1 MSNLTYSVNDK
12 PKTLKEWI
20 GYPLQVVFS
29 CLTAT
34 LLITLICWGK
44 DGVISA
50 ERLAAGLMA
59 AGFSTLFFLI
69 ITKFK
74 APIIISNSGATAG
87 VVQSTLWTTV
97 GGLALAGPISQSI
110 TAVLFGGIA
119 VGIVYC
125 IAAFFVKKF
134 GTNWITKLITPVMS
148 GAIIII
154 IGIQLGFFV
163 PTYAQING
171 APSMLGIGVC
181 FMTLFFIFACVF
193 WGKGYLKRWPILFGV
208 LGSYIICI
216 ILSLCGVKGLV
227 NLDNFKNIT
236 VITKPD
242 FAFLH
247 FDFKHF
253 DWSVV
258 PQVMLSFGLVSLGAL
273 AEHLGDMINASN
285 ICEQNFL
292 ENPGLHRTLIA
303 DGLGSVVG
311 CVVGGMPNTTF
322 SENLGTILI
331 SKCASVY
338 VTLVAAIELVL
349 LGLIGPFNTLVVN
362 LPNACFAG
370 ASIGCYGIIAA
381 SGVNMLIKSGID
393 FSDDKN
399 IWIFSLMIIL
409 GTCGLTV
416 NFGNFSMTGICLAI
430 VCGIIFNVIFC
441 HRKETV

>member
-1 MSNLTYSVNDK
+1 MSNLIYGTKSK
-12 PKTLKEWI
+12 PATLKEWI

-44 DGVISA
+44 DGAISA
-50 ERLAAGLMA
+50 ERLAAGLIA
-59 AGFSTLFFLI
+59 AGVSTLFFLI

-74 APIIISNSGATAG
+74 APIVISNSGATAG
-87 VVQSTLWTTV
+87 IVQQTLWQTL
-97 GGLALAGPISQSI
+97 GGVALIEPVSQNI
-110 TAVLFGGIA
+110 TAVLFGGLA
-119 VGIVYC
+119 VGIVYT
-125 IAAFFVKKF
+125 IAALLVKKF
-134 GTNWITKLITPVMS
+134 GIVWITKLITPVMS

-163 PTYAQING
+163 PAYAQING
-171 APSMLGIGVC
+171 QTSMLGIGIC
-181 FMTLFFIFACVF
+181 FMTLFLIFACVF
-193 WGKGYLKRWPILFGV
+193 WGCGYLKRWPILFGV
-208 LGSYIICI
+208 LSSYIICI
-216 ILSLCGVKGLV
+216 LLSLFGVEGLV
-227 NLDNFKNIT
+227 DLDKFKSMT
-236 VITKPD
+236 LITKPD

-247 FDFKHF
+247 FDFKNF

-258 PQVMLSFGLVSLGAL
+258 PQTMLGFGLVSLGAL

-292 ENPGLHRTLIA
+292 EDPSLTRTLLG
-303 DGLGSVVG
+303 DGWGSVVG
-311 CVVGGMPNTTF
+311 CIIGGMPNTTF

-381 SGVNMLIKSGID
+381 SGVNMLLKSGVD
-393 FSDDKN
+393 FGDDKN
-399 IWIFSLMIIL
+399 MWIFSLMIIL

-416 NFGNFSMTGICLAI
+416 NFGSFSMTGICLAI
-430 VCGIIFNVIFC
+430 VCGIIFNVIFQK
-441 HRKETV
+441 RK